1 LQLPQFT
8 LIGATTRVGL
18 LPNPL
23 RDRFGFTAHLDFYEN
38 DELSEV
44 VKRSA
49 GLLHL
54 DISIEATNE
63 IGRRSRGT
71 PRIANRLL
79 RRVRDFNEVHGQG
92 SIDLKQ
98 TQSALELYEVDAVG
112 LDRLDRV
119 VLEALITKYKGGPV
133 GVSTLAM
140 AVGEEVGTIED
151 VAEPFLV
158 RAGFIVRTPRGR
170 QATPAGWSHLGLIA
184 PENAGI

>member
-1 LQLPQFT
+1 
-8 LIGATTRVGL
+8 
-18 LPNPL
+18 
-23 RDRFGFTAHLDFYEN
+23 
-38 DELSEV
+38 
-44 VKRSA
+44 
-49 GLLHL
+49 
-54 DISIEATNE
+54 
-63 IGRRSRGT
+63 
-71 PRIANRLL
+71 LL